1 MYRLS
6 LHTIIRN
13 AKENEQRLGG
23 TINNA
28 HFAGD
33 ILNNETPMALTD
45 NWGIGP

>member
-13 AKENEQRLGG
+13 AKENEQGG
-23 TINNA
+23 ETINNA

-33 ILNNETPMALTD
+33 ILNNETPTALTD
-45 NWGIGP
+45 NWGIDP